1 MHAAEGGFIS
11 LADALRPRPVAATPV
26 SVADRAPASA
36 VESRPEVPPPAT
48 APPPEQQVAIRA
60 ACLFRAAI
68 EDAVDGMCAELVR
81 EIAVDIVARELR
93 LADVELASIV
103 RRLIAERF
111 AEEPVRIRVAPS
123 DAGIRCELPVI
134 SDPTLAAG
142 DAILECRSG
151 SIDARLGVRLSALLD
166 GFGA

>member
-1 MHAAEGGFIS
+1 MHAAKGEFIS
-11 LADALRPRPVAATPV
+11 LADALRPRPAAAPPTG
-26 SVADRAPASA
+26 VADIAPATA
-36 VESRPEVPPPAT
+36 VEALPEVRPPAT
-48 APPPEQQVAIRA
+48 PPELQLAIRA
-60 ACLFRAAI
+60 ARLFRAAI

-93 LADVELASIV
+93 LADVELAGIV

-111 AEEPVRIRVAPS
+111 AEEPVRIRVAPC

-134 SDPTLAAG
+134 CDPALAGG

-151 SIDARLGVRLSALLD
+151 SIDARLGMRLGALLD
-166 GFGA
+166 GLSA